1 MVSNDK
7 KRIAKVVSTV
17 FGNTP
22 KIWEYWD
29 NNNIKNIDILTVE
42 NSPMEFISS
51 HCTIGLSDYST
62 GYTVEDK
69 SLRVEIVGAFASD
82 YEYAPNILATC
93 AFYVMNSNLK
103 IFHGEI
109 LLNVVNEYYP
119 ESDMKHILLSTPFL
133 WDDLHTLDFP
143 EKKIA
148 WLLAIPISEKE
159 FLFGFLFEPGYGC
172 GWLRTT
178 KPTFRIQVV
187 VYTGWALERTRR
199 LS

>member
-109 LLNVVNEYYP
+109 FLNVVNEYYP

-148 WLLAIPISEKE
+148 WLRAIPITEKE
-159 FLFGFLFEPGYGC
+159 FLFAKENDVNKLETIFEN
-172 GWLRTT
+172 
-178 KPTFRIQVV
+178 KKIDIFDI
-187 VYTGWALERTRR
+187 ERQSV
-199 LS
+199 L